1 MFDAGMVK
9 ICELVNTAAAG
20 SMPKMALSPVASRYY
35 EDRTVGYNRYYAA
48 KGVNEEISLLIR
60 VWRCREARVGMCA
73 VLSSSENDGTYRI
86 TNVQNLTNGDGL
98 KVTDL
103 TLGKL
108 EEKYDTT
115 G

>member
-1 MFDAGMVK
+1 MFDAGLVR
-9 ICELVNTAAAG
+9 ICALQNTAAAG
-20 SMPKMALSPVASRYY
+20 SMPKMALSPVADRYF

-48 KGVNEEISLLIR
+48 KGVNEEIALLIR
-60 VWRCREARVGMCA
+60 VWRCKEARIGMCA

-103 TLGKL
+103 TLSRM
-108 EEKYDTT
+108 EENYDVT